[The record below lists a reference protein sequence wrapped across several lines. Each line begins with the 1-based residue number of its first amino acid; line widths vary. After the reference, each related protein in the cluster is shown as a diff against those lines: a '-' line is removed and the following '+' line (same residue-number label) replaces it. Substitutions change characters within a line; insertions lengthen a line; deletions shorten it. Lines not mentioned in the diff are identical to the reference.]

1 MIFTPFRRWLS
12 DDTEFDAPFVNVTY
26 GDHPAAPRASGA
38 ALADVL
44 VKFMTGVMG
53 FSLEQIQAGI
63 LGGAFDGAY
72 LGSGGLSPQCK
83 CNLFSVLSA
92 FERT

>member
-44 VKFMTGVMG
+44 VKFMTRVMG

-72 LGSGGLSPQCK
+72 LGSGGLNVSAIYF
-83 CNLFSVLSA
+83 LF
-92 FERT
+92 